1 MRSMNYQQNY
11 QQNNNQNNYQ
21 QNYQQQNNNQIY
33 NQNYNNKPQNPH
45 NQQNR
50 MIKIYLY
57 YKTGK
62 TQDGR
67 RYRVPHTI
75 SFGFDMTVSLNGNS
89 SSMVQY
95 DPAVDSDYIIY
106 DPLKCGVSVNKSGY
120 LTLQITD

>member
-1 MRSMNYQQNY
+1 MRNMNYQ
-11 QQNNNQNNYQ
+11 QNNYQ
-21 QNYQQQNNNQIY
+21 QNNYQQNN
-33 NQNYNNKPQNPH
+33 

-57 YKTGK
+57 YKTGR

-67 RYRVPHTI
+67 RYKVPHTI

-89 SSMVQY
+89 GSMVQY
-95 DPAVDSDYIIY
+95 DPDVDCDYIIY

>member
-1 MRSMNYQQNY
+1 MRNMNYQQNNY
-11 QQNNNQNNYQ
+11 QQNNNQNYS
-21 QNYQQQNNNQIY
+21 
-33 NQNYNNKPQNPH
+33 NKINNPH

-57 YKTGK
+57 YKTGR

-89 SSMVQY
+89 GSMVQY
-95 DPAVDSDYIIY
+95 DSDVDCDYIIY
-106 DPLKCGVSVNKSGY
+106 DPLKCGVSINKSGY

>member
-1 MRSMNYQQNY
+1 MRNMNYQQNNY
-11 QQNNNQNNYQ
+11 QQNNNQ
-21 QNYQQQNNNQIY
+21 QNN
-33 NQNYNNKPQNPH
+33 NQNYNNKINNPH

-57 YKTGK
+57 YKTGR

-89 SSMVQY
+89 GSMVQY
-95 DPAVDSDYIIY
+95 DPNVDCDYIIY

>member
-1 MRSMNYQQNY
+1 MRNMNYQQNY

-21 QNYQQQNNNQIY
+21 QQNNNQK
-33 NQNYNNKPQNPH
+33 YNN
-45 NQQNR
+45 NQQNPQFG
-50 MIKIYLY
+50 MMKIYLY

-67 RYRVPHTI
+67 RYRVPHTV

-89 SSMVQY
+89 ASMVQY

-106 DPLKCGVSVNKSGY
+106 DPLKCGVSINKSGY